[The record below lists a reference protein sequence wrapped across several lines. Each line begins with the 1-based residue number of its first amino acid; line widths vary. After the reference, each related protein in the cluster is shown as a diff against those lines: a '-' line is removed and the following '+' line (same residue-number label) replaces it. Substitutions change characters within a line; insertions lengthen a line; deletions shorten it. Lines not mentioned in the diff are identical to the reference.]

1 MSNLTIYKD
10 KTVSITERVKDL
22 LSKMT
27 LEEKIAETL
36 CIYAKKGNFQ
46 DDDGN
51 YDEEKAKKL
60 FLTGAGRIAEVG
72 FVENSAKK
80 MAELTNRIQKFY
92 IEETR
97 LGIPVI
103 FHEECLHGQMVQDAT
118 CFPQPITLAGT
129 WNPDL
134 IEKVFSLV
142 AEETRCRGGHHALT
156 PVADVAREPRWGR
169 VEETYGE
176 DSYLVSK
183 MVVAAVKGFQG
194 SDEVIDNKHVIA
206 TLKHFVAHAQPEG
219 GSNCAPVNV
228 SESVLREVFFPPF
241 KEAIQKANA
250 MSVMASYNEVNGI
263 PSHKNKWLLQ
273 DILRDEWGFKGF
285 VVSDYYA
292 VKQLEERHFV
302 AKDEKEAAFQS
313 FTAGIDTELP
323 LDECYSNI
331 TELVKEGRI
340 SEAKVDEVVGRLLE
354 YKFRLGIFDNPY
366 VDPDYAEKFAGS
378 QEHRP
383 LALQAASEAIT
394 LLKNENNLLPLNKN
408 DIETIAVIGPNAN
421 EVLLGGYSGKPKY
434 YDSVLDGIKAKVGQ
448 EIEVLYAQGCEIT
461 KPGDWEATDEV
472 ILPNKEENSL
482 KIAEAIKIAE
492 RADVIILA
500 IGGNELT
507 SREAWNEKHL
517 GDRPSIE
524 LVGSQ
529 NELVR
534 VMLETGKPVV
544 VLLFNGKPLS
554 INYVNENAPSILE
567 CWYLGQETGGAVAD
581 VLFGDFNPCGKLP
594 ISFPRSVGHIP
605 AYYNHKP
612 NDRRGYL
619 FNDVSPLFA
628 FGLGLSYTSFEYSE
642 LNLEKVE
649 IKDNETVNISVKV
662 KNTGNYAGHE
672 VVQMYIRDCV
682 SSVTRPVKELKAF
695 QKIYLQIGE
704 IKTVTFEITPEKLAF
719 WNIDMNFVVEIGEFE
734 IMLGSSSKDI
744 DLQKVKLNVSSNWCL
759 ENEQNEDKH
768 KNLQDYNIEAIKDSS
783 IIHY

>member
-1 MSNLTIYKD
+1 
-10 KTVSITERVKDL
+10 
-22 LSKMT
+22 MT
-27 LEEKIAETL
+27 LDEKVAETL

-46 DDDGN
+46 DAQGN
-51 YDEEKAKKL
+51 YDPEKAKKL
-60 FLTGAGRIAEVG
+60 FFTGAGRIAEVG

-80 MAELTNRIQKFY
+80 MAELTNKIQKFY

-118 CFPQPITLAGT
+118 CFPQPIALAGT
-129 WNPDL
+129 WNTDL

-142 AEETRCRGGHHALT
+142 AHETRSRGGHHALT

-176 DSYLVSK
+176 DTFLVSE

-194 SDEVIDNKHVIA
+194 SSETIDNKHIIA

-228 SESVLREVFFPPF
+228 SESVLREVFLPPF
-241 KEAIQKANA
+241 KAAIQKANA
-250 MSVMASYNEVNGI
+250 MSVMASYNEVNGL

-273 DILRDEWGFKGF
+273 NVLRDEWNFKGF

-292 VKQLEERHFV
+292 VKQLEERHLV

-323 LDECYSNI
+323 LDECYSNLK
-331 TELVKEGRI
+331 ELVQEKRI
-340 SEAKVDEVVGRLLE
+340 SEDKLNETVSRLLE
-354 YKFRLGIFDNPY
+354 YKFRLGLFDNPY
-366 VDPDYAEKFAGS
+366 VDAAFAEEFAGS
-378 QEHRP
+378 AKHRP
-383 LALQAASEAIT
+383 LALKAASEAIT
-394 LLKNENNLLPLNKN
+394 LLKNENNLLPLTKNK
-408 DIETIAVIGPNAN
+408 IKKLAVIGPNAN
-421 EVLLGGYSGKPKY
+421 EILLGGYSGKPKY
-434 YDSVLDGIKAKVGQ
+434 YTSVLDGIKEKVGQ
-448 EIEVLYAQGCEIT
+448 EIEILYAQGCEIT
-461 KPGDWEATDEV
+461 KPGDWEATDKV
-472 ILPNKEENSL
+472 ILSKKKEDKL
-482 KIAEAIKIAE
+482 KIAEAVKTAE
-492 RADVIILA
+492 QSDVIILS

-517 GDRPSIE
+517 GDRTNLE

-529 NELVR
+529 NKLVKT
-534 VMLETGKPVV
+534 MLETGKPVV
-544 VLLFNGKPLS
+544 VCLFNGRPLS
-554 INYVNENAPSILE
+554 INYVNENVTAILE

-619 FNDVSPLFA
+619 FDDVSPLFA
-628 FGLGLSYTSFEYSE
+628 FGYGLSYTKFEYSK
-642 LNLEKVE
+642 LNLEKKE
-649 IKDNETVNISVKV
+649 IEPNETTKISVKV
-662 KNTGNYAGHE
+662 KNIGNFAGHE

-695 QKIYLQIGE
+695 QKIYLEIGE
-704 IKTVTFEITPEKLAF
+704 TQTVTFEITPEKLSF
-719 WNIDMNFVVEIGEFE
+719 WNAEMNFVTEAGEFE
-734 IMLGSSSKDI
+734 IMIGSSSRDT
-744 DLQKVKLNVSSNWCL
+744 DLQKTIMNLLN
-759 ENEQNEDKH
+759 
-768 KNLQDYNIEAIKDSS
+768 I
-783 IIHY
+783 